1 MSKSTLIKEAIG
13 RFEKEQHVVANEAQK
28 VDLTAQVPPIDKM
41 DASLGVLKSCE
52 HLSLSTNNIE
62 KLAGLNSLPKLKV
75 LSLGR
80 NQIKKLEALD
90 GVAETLQELWI
101 SYNLLEKLAG
111 VEKLVNLRV
120 LWMSNN
126 KVKDWAE
133 LDRLAASAHLE
144 DLLLLGNPLNPAP
157 GSPEYR
163 MEVLKRLPGLKK
175 LDGVPV
181 DPEERES
188 AKAA

>member
-1 MSKSTLIKEAIG
+1 MA
-13 RFEKEQHVVANEAQK
+13 A
-28 VDLTAQVPPIDKM
+28 
-41 DASLGVLKSCE
+41 
-52 HLSLSTNNIE
+52 
-62 KLAGLNSLPKLKV
+62 LNTLPKLKV

-80 NQIKKLEALD
+80 NQIKKLESLD
-90 GVAETLQELWI
+90 GI
-101 SYNLLEKLAG
+101 EKL
-111 VEKLVNLRV
+111 LNLRV

-133 LDRLAASAHLE
+133 LDRLAANVRLE
-144 DLLLLGNPLNPAP
+144 ELLLIGNPLNPTP

-163 MEVLKRLPGLKK
+163 IEILKRLPGLKK

-181 DPEERES
+181 DPEEREA

>member
-1 MSKSTLIKEAIG
+1 MS
-13 RFEKEQHVVANEAQK
+13 R
-28 VDLTAQVPPIDKM
+28 
-41 DASLGVLKSCE
+41 
-52 HLSLSTNNIE
+52 HLSLSTNNVE
-62 KLAGLNSLPKLKV
+62 KMAALNGLPKLKV

-80 NQIKKLEALD
+80 NQIKKLESLD

-111 VEKLVNLRV
+111 IEKLVNLRV

-133 LDRLAASAHLE
+133 LDRLAANVRLE
-144 DLLLLGNPLNPAP
+144 ELLLIGNPLNPTP

-163 MEVLKRLPGLKK
+163 IEILKRLPGLKK

-181 DPEERES
+181 DPEEREA